1 MSRLPAP
8 LQPWRA
14 DTAASLASGFN
25 TWGFPGPGSWKQKFP
40 HHPQDTQPWRDG
52 QTDGRCWGSCSPG
65 LGLSAGMGG
74 NGKDCWIPVWGVAA
88 MAGAGFVM
96 LVVILVLSVCLCR
109 ARRRAKKLEA
119 WKASAELEEPEVHY
133 ASLQNLALA
142 QVGEQQLEP
151 PGSHQTDYAT
161 VAELKGLGEECG
173 EGAGQLDGGADP
185 GELVREPQEG
195 VAAN

>member
-1 MSRLPAP
+1 
-8 LQPWRA
+8 
-14 DTAASLASGFN
+14 
-25 TWGFPGPGSWKQKFP
+25 
-40 HHPQDTQPWRDG
+40 
-52 QTDGRCWGSCSPG
+52 
-65 LGLSAGMGG
+65 MGG
-74 NGKDCWIPVWGVAA
+74 NGKDCYIPVWGVAA

-151 PGSHQTDYAT
+151 PDSHQTDYAT

-173 EGAGQLDGGADP
+173 EGAGQLDGGTDP